1 MSKLYRVHRKQD
13 AGNGQAEAINPEAIR
28 AVAHSQL
35 ASLQVADAV
44 AFSLLLPACYRHKG
58 TLRGSHPFGLPL
70 SPATSTSL
78 VLACVCN
85 LARNDFR

>member
-58 TLRGSHPFGLPL
+58 TLLGYGLKFWPGDF
-70 SPATSTSL
+70 ATLKRKTPSYLRSL
-78 VLACVCN
+78 RV
-85 LARNDFR
+85 